1 MSEHSG
7 AGPHDRQQM
16 DRHVDPHSQSLVWRI
31 DDVLDDTTGG
41 DWIADALPRF
51 EYTVGSLVPPIY
63 TLYSRVLHPAARID
77 PDTGEQVRVCWA
89 EVAAHTGGVI
99 HQTVEWG
106 SLLQAGIHR
115 GVGDGRDLVW
125 DQEPDEGDIPE
136 EQFAALAEVLVEHT
150 SPPDE
155 CWFGFWDGRAGQALH
170 LPFPGPLL
178 RLPHR
183 DNFLVHGTVRDAVR
197 TLGGCG
203 PNLWWPQDRAWFVA
217 TDIDLM
223 STYIGSSTDCALA
236 LAAHPDLE
244 VIDTSNL
251 RKVTWDS
258 DEINPLPPRPYGQ

>member
-1 MSEHSG
+1 
-7 AGPHDRQQM
+7 M
-16 DRHVDPHSQSLVWRI
+16 DRHVDPNSQSLAWRI
-31 DDVLDDTTGG
+31 DDVLDDTTPG

-63 TLYSRVLHPAARID
+63 TLYSPRV
-77 PDTGEQVRVCWA
+77 
-89 EVAAHTGGVI
+89 
-99 HQTVEWG
+99 
-106 SLLQAGIHR
+106 
-115 GVGDGRDLVW
+115 
-125 DQEPDEGDIPE
+125 
-136 EQFAALAEVLVEHT
+136 
-150 SPPDE
+150 
-155 CWFGFWDGRAGQALH
+155 
-170 LPFPGPLL
+170 

-197 TLGGCG
+197 TLGWCG

-236 LAAHPDLE
+236 LAVHPTLE

-251 RKVTWDS
+251 RTVTWDS